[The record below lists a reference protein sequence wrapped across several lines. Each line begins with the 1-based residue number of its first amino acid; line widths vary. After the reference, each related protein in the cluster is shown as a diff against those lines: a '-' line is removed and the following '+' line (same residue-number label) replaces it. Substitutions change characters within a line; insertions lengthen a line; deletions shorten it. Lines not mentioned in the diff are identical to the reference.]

1 MRVPTVVHRILLL
14 LVATMAMLPLAAQ
27 DIPPATTGDPLAS
40 PNHLG
45 RGASLPF
52 YFLLQHFFHEGAELH
67 AMGEDWLEFNMLRQL
82 GIEPGSKAEEILVA
96 AVVEG
101 SDALRGVL
109 PLDPDEASEESDT
122 RRRVFLSGKIHRAAQ
137 IYSWMIT
144 ELTQTGVD
152 RVRVEDFIRF
162 DLGQGVS
169 VLSGSGRSTESLE
182 FLEFVRREFALAT
195 ASASLG
201 QETQE

>member
-1 MRVPTVVHRILLL
+1 MTP
-14 LVATMAMLPLAAQ
+14 
-27 DIPPATTGDPLAS
+27 
-40 PNHLG
+40 
-45 RGASLPF
+45 
-52 YFLLQHFFHEGAELH
+52 
-67 AMGEDWLEFNMLRQL
+67 
-82 GIEPGSKAEEILVA
+82 
-96 AVVEG
+96 
-101 SDALRGVL
+101 
-109 PLDPDEASEESDT
+109 

-144 ELTQTGVD
+144 ELTQAGVD
-152 RVRVEDFIRF
+152 RVRVEDFIRH